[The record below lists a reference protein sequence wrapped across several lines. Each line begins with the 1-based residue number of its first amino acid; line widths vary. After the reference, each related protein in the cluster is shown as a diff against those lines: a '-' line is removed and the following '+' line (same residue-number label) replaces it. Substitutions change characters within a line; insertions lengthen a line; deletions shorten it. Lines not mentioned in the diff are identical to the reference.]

1 MSNSHQANLLKKVQ
15 LLFAEPKYS
24 DLQITSNGNSFD
36 VHRAVVCSSS
46 KVLAMPLDHNS
57 QEKKSGQINQDE
69 FSPRTVARA
78 LQYMYTGDYTLQV
91 QLPEPDEEAA
101 PPHNFEIAYD
111 RQALEDSASSENAD
125 VGANREDQSA
135 SGTNDLLDWLEPAD
149 DHAINDELMVHIR
162 TYQYADYLRMP
173 ALQALAVD
181 KFRAA
186 AAKGWQRAGFIMVLA
201 SVYAHALPHHQ
212 GLLVAAVEVARDH
225 AEELLAVGLANTTL
239 QLENRDAMYAGLL
252 HQLAS
257 CNSAL
262 SSANVEMQNTLKF
275 AVQALEKV
283 RTKKD
288 ELSSRLESALAE
300 SNVWKRLVM
309 RESYCRCKRNWRYVI
324 HRLETG
330 FLIVQ
335 CVSCGQVLQ

>member
-1 MSNSHQANLLKKVQ
+1 M
-15 LLFAEPKYS
+15 
-24 DLQITSNGNSFD
+24 
-36 VHRAVVCSSS
+36 CSSS
-46 KVLAMPLDHNS
+46 KVLAMALDHNS
-57 QEKKSGQINQDE
+57 QEKKSGQINQEE
-69 FSPRTVARA
+69 FSSRTVARA

-101 PPHNFEIAYD
+101 PPHNSQIACE
-111 RQALEDSASSENAD
+111 RQAREDSASNENVD
-125 VGANREDQSA
+125 VDAKREDQSA
-135 SGTNDLLDWLEPAD
+135 SGTNDVLDWSEPAD
-149 DHAINDELMVHIR
+149 DHAINDELMVHTR

-212 GLLVAAVEVARDH
+212 GLHAAAVEVARDH
-225 AEELLAVGLANTTL
+225 AEVLLAGGLANTMP
-239 QLENRDAMYAGLL
+239 QSGNRDAMFADLL

-257 CNSAL
+257 CNSAF
-262 SSANVEMQNTLKF
+262 SSANLEMQSNLNF

-283 RTKKD
+283 RTEKD
-288 ELSSRLESALAE
+288 ELSSKLESALAKA
-300 SNVWKRLVM
+300 NGWKRLVV
-309 RESYCRCKRNWRYVI
+309 RESYCRCKRNWRYVTR
-324 HRLETG
+324 RLETG

-335 CVSCGQVLQ
+335 CVSCGQVWQ